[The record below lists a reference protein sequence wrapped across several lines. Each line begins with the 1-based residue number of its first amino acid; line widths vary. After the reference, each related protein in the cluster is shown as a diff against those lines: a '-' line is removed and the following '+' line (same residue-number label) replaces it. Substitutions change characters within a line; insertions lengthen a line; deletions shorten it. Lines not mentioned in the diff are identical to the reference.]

1 MKARYTLIQL
11 LNHTIDL
18 IYVNIPLTLL
28 GSGRI
33 RLFKMIR
40 WKCHLKAKRD
50 KGLAEHSDWEVD
62 HILPSVSSN
71 VWQFTAAPCASSE
84 PLSWCGRRE
93 KLTPENP
100 LLLEK
105 PTGKE
110 RKTIFQ
116 DFSDA
121 KDSRNAAFVSAPSL
135 LSGPFLYAQCQE
147 QRRGVCPHPCTVPAL
162 RQRHD
167 GNKWACFQ
175 RLSPDSKPLS
185 LLLICATYSTAP
197 EIPAWVSQLNLGIQH
212 CRGPVG
218 ITIILSLALTKQGGR
233 ERKFQHWLILK
244 LL

>member
-1 MKARYTLIQL
+1 MKALIQP

-18 IYVNIPLTLL
+18 IYMNIPLTLL
-28 GSGRI
+28 ALAGSGRI

-71 VWQFTAAPCASSE
+71 AWQFTAAPRASSA
-84 PLSWCGRRE
+84 PLGCCGWRE
-93 KLTPENP
+93 KLVLENP
-100 LLLEK
+100 LLLER
-105 PTGKE
+105 PTGE
-110 RKTIFQ
+110 EHKTIFQ
-116 DFSDA
+116 DFSGA
-121 KDSRNAAFVSAPSL
+121 KYSWNAAFVSAPSL
-135 LSGPFLYAQCQE
+135 LSGPFLYDQE
-147 QRRGVCPHPCTVPAL
+147 QRWGVCPHPCAAPAL

-175 RLSPDSKPLS
+175 LLSPDSKPLS

-233 ERKFQHWLILK
+233 EQKFQHWLILK